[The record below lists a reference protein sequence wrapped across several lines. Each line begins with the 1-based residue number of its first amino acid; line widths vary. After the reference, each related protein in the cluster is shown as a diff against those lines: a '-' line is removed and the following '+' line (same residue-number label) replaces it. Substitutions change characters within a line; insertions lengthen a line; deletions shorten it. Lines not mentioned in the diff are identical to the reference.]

1 MIPRAGTAMILLLA
15 TVLFAIGECFGGG
28 VMAFLGVFLLL
39 ARAPLFRLAVT
50 REPDAILCR

>member
-1 MIPRAGTAMILLLA
+1 MILLLA